1 MVLELQLNT
10 IKIPGV
16 SQHWQSVTVTVAGP
30 GGCDSPGP
38 GSAIVRQCDSGTNIK
53 VISDKKLAQFLLSLR
68 HHVHFMDR

>member
-30 GGCDSPGP
+30 DGGDSPGP
-38 GSAIVRQCDSGTNIK
+38 GTASDHHKSCLQQKIGSVFTVTPSPCPPHGSVRLFIK
-53 VISDKKLAQFLLSLR
+53 
-68 HHVHFMDR
+68 